1 MIFLTLNGL
10 IFKTMKLLPSPLIT
24 NSIDA
29 YIDKHP
35 TKSQKIYWVVLFAL
49 TAAIISL
56 PLVYVDVSVQDAGT
70 IRPAVEKTEIKAS
83 ITEYVDSVYTK
94 EGLKISKGDTILT
107 FRASN
112 ANYKINYHKERLRD
126 LQEHINDLK
135 ELAKGKRPDIFS
147 SDTRRKEYS
156 YFIKQLEEYK
166 TTLQKSTKDYQRN
179 KALYEKKVIA
189 AEEYE
194 KYQYE
199 YNKINNELAS
209 LKDNQINKWQTDLN
223 SYTNSYNEISSS
235 LNQEIKDK
243 ELYVITSPVSGTLD
257 YFRGIYKGSN
267 IQTGNSVAIISP
279 DSTLCCEI
287 YVSPRNI
294 GYIQIGMPVSIQ
306 VESFNYNE
314 WGTIE
319 GLVTEISSDFLTDNN
334 NNAFYQVK
342 CQLEKDHLIRKNGVQ
357 GKLKK
362 GMTVISHFKI
372 TRPSLFDLL
381 YQKMD
386 DWANP
391 TQYNSNS
398 ITQAL

>member
-1 MIFLTLNGL
+1 MFTIYNGL
-10 IFKTMKLLPSPLIT
+10 KFKTMKLLPSPLIT

-209 LKDNQINKWQTDLN
+209 LKDNQISKWQTDLN

-372 TRPSLFDLL
+372 TRRSLFDLL

>member
-1 MIFLTLNGL
+1 
-10 IFKTMKLLPSPLIT
+10 MKLLPSPLIT

-35 TKSQKIYWVVLFAL
+35 TKSQKIYWVVLFTL

-83 ITEYVDSVYTK
+83 ITEFVDSVYTK

-179 KALYEKKVIA
+179 KTLYEKKVIA

-209 LKDNQINKWQTDLN
+209 LKDNQISKWQTDLN
-223 SYTNSYNEISSS
+223 SYTNSYNEIFSS

-294 GYIQIGMPVSIQ
+294 GYIHIGMPVSIQ

-372 TRPSLFDLL
+372 TRRSLFDLL

>member
-1 MIFLTLNGL
+1 ME
-10 IFKTMKLLPSPLIT
+10 LLPSSLIT
-24 NSIDA
+24 NSIEA

-107 FRASN
+107 FRSSN

-209 LKDNQINKWQTDLN
+209 LKDNQISKWQTDLN

-372 TRPSLFDLL
+372 TRRSLFDLL

>member
-1 MIFLTLNGL
+1 
-10 IFKTMKLLPSPLIT
+10 MKLLPSPLIT

-83 ITEYVDSVYTK
+83 ITEFVDSVYTK

-107 FRASN
+107 FRSSN

-209 LKDNQINKWQTDLN
+209 LKDNQISKWQTDLN
-223 SYTNSYNEISSS
+223 SYTNSYNEIFSS

-287 YVSPRNI
+287 YVTPRNI
-294 GYIQIGMPVSIQ
+294 GYIHIGMSVSIQ

-372 TRPSLFDLL
+372 TRRSLFDLL

>member
-1 MIFLTLNGL
+1 MNGL
-10 IFKTMKLLPSPLIT
+10 IFETMKLLPSPLIT

-83 ITEYVDSVYTK
+83 ITEFVDSVYTK
-94 EGLKISKGDTILT
+94 EGLKIKKGDTILT

-209 LKDNQINKWQTDLN
+209 LRDNQISKWQTDLN
-223 SYTNSYNEISSS
+223 SYTNSYNEIFSS

-257 YFRGIYKGSN
+257 YFKGIYKGSN

-294 GYIQIGMPVSIQ
+294 GYIHIGMPVSIQ

-372 TRPSLFDLL
+372 TRRSLFDLL

>member
-1 MIFLTLNGL
+1 
-10 IFKTMKLLPSPLIT
+10 MKLLPSPLIT

-166 TTLQKSTKDYQRN
+166 TTLQKTTKDYQRN

-209 LKDNQINKWQTDLN
+209 LKDNQISKWQTDLN

-294 GYIQIGMPVSIQ
+294 GYIHIGMPVSIQ

-372 TRPSLFDLL
+372 TRRSLFDLL

>member
-1 MIFLTLNGL
+1 MFAIYNGL
-10 IFKTMKLLPSPLIT
+10 KFKTMKLLPSPLIT

-147 SDTRRKEYS
+147 SDTRRKEYN

-209 LKDNQINKWQTDLN
+209 LKDNQISKWQTDLN

-372 TRPSLFDLL
+372 TRRSLFDLL

>member
-1 MIFLTLNGL
+1 MFAIYNGL
-10 IFKTMKLLPSPLIT
+10 KFKTMKLLPSPLIT

-107 FRASN
+107 FQASN

-209 LKDNQINKWQTDLN
+209 LKDNQISKWQTDLN

-372 TRPSLFDLL
+372 TRRSLFDLL

>member
-1 MIFLTLNGL
+1 
-10 IFKTMKLLPSPLIT
+10 MKLLPSPLIT

-107 FRASN
+107 FRSSN

-189 AEEYE
+189 AEKYE

-209 LKDNQINKWQTDLN
+209 LKDNQISKWQTDLN

-372 TRPSLFDLL
+372 TRRSLFDLL

>member
-1 MIFLTLNGL
+1 MVFAIYNGL

-83 ITEYVDSVYTK
+83 ITEFVDSVYTK

-126 LQEHINDLK
+126 VQEHINDLK

-209 LKDNQINKWQTDLN
+209 LRDNQISKWQTDLN
-223 SYTNSYNEISSS
+223 SYTNSYNEIFSS

-243 ELYVITSPVSGTLD
+243 ELYIITSPVSGTLD

-294 GYIQIGMPVSIQ
+294 GYIHIGMPVSIQ

-372 TRPSLFDLL
+372 TRRSLFDLL

>member
-1 MIFLTLNGL
+1 ME
-10 IFKTMKLLPSPLIT
+10 LLPSSLIT
-24 NSIDA
+24 NSIEA

-83 ITEYVDSVYTK
+83 ITEFVDSVYTK

-107 FRASN
+107 FRSSN

-209 LKDNQINKWQTDLN
+209 LKDNQISKWQTDLN
-223 SYTNSYNEISSS
+223 SYTNSYNEIFSS

-287 YVSPRNI
+287 YVTPRNI
-294 GYIQIGMPVSIQ
+294 GYIHIGMPVSIQ

-372 TRPSLFDLL
+372 TRRSLFDLL

>member
-1 MIFLTLNGL
+1 
-10 IFKTMKLLPSPLIT
+10 MKLLPSPLIT

-189 AEEYE
+189 AE
-194 KYQYE
+194 
-199 YNKINNELAS
+199 
-209 LKDNQINKWQTDLN
+209 
-223 SYTNSYNEISSS
+223 
-235 LNQEIKDK
+235 
-243 ELYVITSPVSGTLD
+243 
-257 YFRGIYKGSN
+257 
-267 IQTGNSVAIISP
+267 
-279 DSTLCCEI
+279 
-287 YVSPRNI
+287 
-294 GYIQIGMPVSIQ
+294 
-306 VESFNYNE
+306 
-314 WGTIE
+314 
-319 GLVTEISSDFLTDNN
+319 
-334 NNAFYQVK
+334 
-342 CQLEKDHLIRKNGVQ
+342 
-357 GKLKK
+357 
-362 GMTVISHFKI
+362 
-372 TRPSLFDLL
+372 
-381 YQKMD
+381 
-386 DWANP
+386 
-391 TQYNSNS
+391 
-398 ITQAL
+398 

>member
-1 MIFLTLNGL
+1 
-10 IFKTMKLLPSPLIT
+10 MKLLPSPLIT

-209 LKDNQINKWQTDLN
+209 LKDNQISKWQTDLN

-294 GYIQIGMPVSIQ
+294 GYIHIGMPVSIQ

-372 TRPSLFDLL
+372 TRRSLFDLL

>member
-1 MIFLTLNGL
+1 
-10 IFKTMKLLPSPLIT
+10 MKLLPSPLIT

-35 TKSQKIYWVVLFAL
+35 TKSQKIYWVVLFTL

-70 IRPAVEKTEIKAS
+70 VRPAVEKTEIKAS
-83 ITEYVDSVYTK
+83 ITEFVDSVYTK

-179 KALYEKKVIA
+179 KTLYEKKVIA

-209 LKDNQINKWQTDLN
+209 LKDNQISKWQTDLN
-223 SYTNSYNEISSS
+223 SYTNSYNEIFSS

-294 GYIQIGMPVSIQ
+294 GYIHIGMPVSIQ

-372 TRPSLFDLL
+372 TRRSLFDLL

>member
-1 MIFLTLNGL
+1 
-10 IFKTMKLLPSPLIT
+10 MKLLPSPLIT

-107 FRASN
+107 FRSSN

-209 LKDNQINKWQTDLN
+209 LKDNQISKWQTDLN

-372 TRPSLFDLL
+372 TRRSLFDLL

>member
-1 MIFLTLNGL
+1 MVFAIYNGL

-147 SDTRRKEYS
+147 SDTRRKEYN

-209 LKDNQINKWQTDLN
+209 LKDNQISKWQTDLN

-294 GYIQIGMPVSIQ
+294 GYIHIGMPVSIQ

-372 TRPSLFDLL
+372 TRRSLFDLL

>member
-1 MIFLTLNGL
+1 MFAIYNGL
-10 IFKTMKLLPSPLIT
+10 KFKTMKLLPSPLIT

-107 FRASN
+107 FRSSN

-209 LKDNQINKWQTDLN
+209 LKDNQISKWQTDLN

-314 WGTIE
+314 WGTRV

-342 CQLEKDHLIRKNGVQ
+342 CQLEKRELI
-357 GKLKK
+357 
-362 GMTVISHFKI
+362 
-372 TRPSLFDLL
+372 
-381 YQKMD
+381 
-386 DWANP
+386 
-391 TQYNSNS
+391 SNHGLRFS
-398 ITQAL
+398 

>member
-1 MIFLTLNGL
+1 MFAIYNGL
-10 IFKTMKLLPSPLIT
+10 KFKTMKLLPSPLIT

-209 LKDNQINKWQTDLN
+209 LKDNQISKWQTDLN

-294 GYIQIGMPVSIQ
+294 GYIHIGMPVSIQ

-362 GMTVISHFKI
+362 GMTVISHLKI
-372 TRPSLFDLL
+372 TRRSLFDLL

>member
-1 MIFLTLNGL
+1 MIFVTLNGL
-10 IFKTMKLLPSPLIT
+10 IFKTMKLLPSSLIT

-147 SDTRRKEYS
+147 SDTRRKEYN

-209 LKDNQINKWQTDLN
+209 LKDNQISKWQTDLN

-372 TRPSLFDLL
+372 TRRSLFDLL

>member
-1 MIFLTLNGL
+1 MFAIYNGL
-10 IFKTMKLLPSPLIT
+10 KFKTMKLLPSPLIT

-209 LKDNQINKWQTDLN
+209 LKDNQISKWQTDLN

-372 TRPSLFDLL
+372 TRRSLFDLL

>member
-1 MIFLTLNGL
+1 
-10 IFKTMKLLPSPLIT
+10 MKLLPSPLIT

-35 TKSQKIYWVVLFAL
+35 TKSQKIYWVVLFTL

-83 ITEYVDSVYTK
+83 ITEFVDSVYTK

-179 KALYEKKVIA
+179 KTLYEKKVIA

-209 LKDNQINKWQTDLN
+209 LKDNQISKWQTDLN
-223 SYTNSYNEISSS
+223 SYTNSYNEIFSS
-235 LNQEIKDK
+235 LNQGIKDK

-294 GYIQIGMPVSIQ
+294 GYIHIGMPVSIQ

-372 TRPSLFDLL
+372 TRRSLFDLL

>member
-1 MIFLTLNGL
+1 
-10 IFKTMKLLPSPLIT
+10 MKLLPSPLIT

-209 LKDNQINKWQTDLN
+209 LKDNQISKWQTDLN

-372 TRPSLFDLL
+372 TRRSLFDLL

>member
-1 MIFLTLNGL
+1 MFAIYNGL
-10 IFKTMKLLPSPLIT
+10 KFKTMKLLPSPLIT

-209 LKDNQINKWQTDLN
+209 LKDNQISKWQTDLN

-294 GYIQIGMPVSIQ
+294 GYIHIGMPVSIQ

-372 TRPSLFDLL
+372 TRRSLFDLL

>member
-1 MIFLTLNGL
+1 MFAIYNGL
-10 IFKTMKLLPSPLIT
+10 KFKTMKLLPSPLIT

-107 FRASN
+107 FRSSN

-209 LKDNQINKWQTDLN
+209 LKDNQISKWQTDLN

-372 TRPSLFDLL
+372 TRRSLFDLL

>member
-1 MIFLTLNGL
+1 
-10 IFKTMKLLPSPLIT
+10 MKLLPSPLIT

-35 TKSQKIYWVVLFAL
+35 TKSQKIYWVVLFTL

-70 IRPAVEKTEIKAS
+70 IRPAVEKTEIKTS
-83 ITEYVDSVYTK
+83 ITEFVDSVYTK

-179 KALYEKKVIA
+179 KTLYEKKVIA

-209 LKDNQINKWQTDLN
+209 LKDNQISKWQTDLN
-223 SYTNSYNEISSS
+223 SYTNSYNEIFSS

-294 GYIQIGMPVSIQ
+294 GYIHIGMPVSIQ

-372 TRPSLFDLL
+372 TRRSLFDLL

>member
-1 MIFLTLNGL
+1 MFAIYNGL
-10 IFKTMKLLPSPLIT
+10 KFETMKLLPSPLIT

-83 ITEYVDSVYTK
+83 ITEFVDSVYTK

-107 FRASN
+107 FRSSN

-209 LKDNQINKWQTDLN
+209 LKDNQISKWQTDLN
-223 SYTNSYNEISSS
+223 SYTNSYNEIFSS

-287 YVSPRNI
+287 YVTPRNI
-294 GYIQIGMPVSIQ
+294 GYIHIGMPVSIQ

-372 TRPSLFDLL
+372 TRRSLFDLL

>member
-1 MIFLTLNGL
+1 
-10 IFKTMKLLPSPLIT
+10 MKLLPSSLIT

-35 TKSQKIYWVVLFAL
+35 TQSQKIYWVVLFAL

-56 PLVYVDVSVQDAGT
+56 PLVYVDVSVQNTGT

-83 ITEYVDSVYTK
+83 ITEFVDSVYTK
-94 EGLKISKGDTILT
+94 EGLKINKGDTILT

-135 ELAKGKRPDIFS
+135 ELAKGKRPNIFS

-166 TTLQKSTKDYQRN
+166 TTLQKSSKDYQRN
-179 KALYEKKVIA
+179 KVLYEKKVIA

-209 LKDNQINKWQTDLN
+209 VKDNQISKWQTDLN
-223 SYTNSYNEISSS
+223 SYTNSYNEIFSS

-294 GYIQIGMPVSIQ
+294 GYIHIGMPVNIQ

-319 GLVTEISSDFLTDNN
+319 GVVTEISSDFLTDNN

-342 CQLEKDHLIRKNGVQ
+342 CQLEKDHLTRKNGVQ

-372 TRPSLFDLL
+372 TRRSLLDLL

-386 DWANP
+386 DWVNP
-391 TQYNSNS
+391 AQYNNS

>member
-1 MIFLTLNGL
+1 MFAIYNGL
-10 IFKTMKLLPSPLIT
+10 KFKTMKLLPSPLIT

-166 TTLQKSTKDYQRN
+166 TTLQKTTKDYQRN

-209 LKDNQINKWQTDLN
+209 LKDNQISKWQTDLN

-372 TRPSLFDLL
+372 TRRSLFDLL

-391 TQYNSNS
+391 TQYNINS

>member
-1 MIFLTLNGL
+1 MFAIYNGL
-10 IFKTMKLLPSPLIT
+10 KFKTMKLLPSPLIT

-112 ANYKINYHKERLRD
+112 VNYKINYHKERLRD

-209 LKDNQINKWQTDLN
+209 LKDNQISKWQTDLN

-372 TRPSLFDLL
+372 TRRSLFDLL

>member
-1 MIFLTLNGL
+1 MFAIYNGL
-10 IFKTMKLLPSPLIT
+10 KFKTMKLLPSPLIT

-166 TTLQKSTKDYQRN
+166 TTLQKTTKDYQRN

-209 LKDNQINKWQTDLN
+209 LKDNQISKWQTDLN

-372 TRPSLFDLL
+372 TRRSLFDLL

>member
-1 MIFLTLNGL
+1 MILVTLNGL
-10 IFKTMKLLPSPLIT
+10 IFETMKLLPSPLIT

-83 ITEYVDSVYTK
+83 ITEFVDSVYTK

-107 FRASN
+107 FRSSN

-209 LKDNQINKWQTDLN
+209 LKDNQISKWQTDLN
-223 SYTNSYNEISSS
+223 SYTNSYNEIFSS

-287 YVSPRNI
+287 YVTPRNI
-294 GYIQIGMPVSIQ
+294 GYIHIGMPVSIQ

-372 TRPSLFDLL
+372 TRRSLFDLL

>member
-1 MIFLTLNGL
+1 
-10 IFKTMKLLPSPLIT
+10 MKLLPSPLIT

-147 SDTRRKEYS
+147 SDTRRKEYN

-209 LKDNQINKWQTDLN
+209 LKDNQISKWQTDLN

-372 TRPSLFDLL
+372 TRRSLFDLL

>member
-1 MIFLTLNGL
+1 
-10 IFKTMKLLPSPLIT
+10 MKLLPSPLIT

-83 ITEYVDSVYTK
+83 ITEFVDSVYTK

-107 FRASN
+107 FRSSN

-209 LKDNQINKWQTDLN
+209 LKDNQISKWQTDLN
-223 SYTNSYNEISSS
+223 SYTNSYNEIFSS

-287 YVSPRNI
+287 YVTPRNI
-294 GYIQIGMPVSIQ
+294 GYIHIGMPVSIQ

-342 CQLEKDHLIRKNGVQ
+342 CKLEKDHLIRKNGVQ

-372 TRPSLFDLL
+372 TRRSLFDLL

-391 TQYNSNS
+391 TQYNINS